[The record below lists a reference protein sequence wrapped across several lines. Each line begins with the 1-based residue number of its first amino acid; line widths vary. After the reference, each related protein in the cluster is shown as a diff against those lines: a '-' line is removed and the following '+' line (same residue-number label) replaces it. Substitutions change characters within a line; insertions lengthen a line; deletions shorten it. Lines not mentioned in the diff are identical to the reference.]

1 MSWFRDM
8 FAPQGKS
15 AVAVLC
21 GLLLLGGLSACG
33 FEPLYGHSGEEDGG
47 PVNENLS
54 QVLVLPIPHR
64 TGQQMHN
71 FLRDRLN
78 PAGQPSQP
86 DYTLSVILT
95 ERVTEL
101 GIQEDATATRAQ
113 LTMVADYTLRKF
125 NDQEVLFLGKARSS
139 NSYDILGDPY
149 ATQVAEF
156 DAREQSL
163 KTISEEMQVRLATYF
178 KRKND

>member
-1 MSWFRDM
+1 MGTSIRSGL
-8 FAPQGKS
+8 AGLICLLP
-15 AVAVLC
+15 VLSV
-21 GLLLLGGLSACG
+21 LTACG
-33 FEPLYGHSGEEDGG
+33 FEPLYGRGGGEEKSA
-47 PVNENLS
+47 VNEDLS

-78 PAGQPSQP
+78 PAGQPNQP
-86 DYTLSVILT
+86 EYTLSVVLN
-95 ERVTEL
+95 ERITEL

-113 LTMVADYTLRKF
+113 LTMVADYTLRDYD
-125 NDQEVLFLGKARSS
+125 NQEVLFLGKARSA

-156 DAREQSL
+156 DAREL
-163 KTISEEMQVRLATYF
+163 TLRAISEEMKIRLATYF
-178 KRKND
+178 KRERE

>member
-1 MSWFRDM
+1 MSSSDRI
-8 FAPQGKS
+8 GS
-15 AVAVLC
+15 SLRIRLLVAICLLPVLAS
-21 GLLLLGGLSACG
+21 LTACG
-33 FEPLYGHSGEEDGG
+33 FEPLYGRNSGEEKSA
-47 PVNENLS
+47 VNEDLS

-78 PAGQPSQP
+78 PAGQPNQP
-86 DYTLSVILT
+86 EYTLSVKLT
-95 ERVTEL
+95 ERITEL

-113 LTMVADYTLRKF
+113 LTMVANYTLRDY
-125 NDQEVLFLGKARSS
+125 NNQEVLFLGKARSA

-156 DAREQSL
+156 DAREQTL
-163 KTISEEMQVRLATYF
+163 RAISNEMRIRLATYF
-178 KRKND
+178 KRERK